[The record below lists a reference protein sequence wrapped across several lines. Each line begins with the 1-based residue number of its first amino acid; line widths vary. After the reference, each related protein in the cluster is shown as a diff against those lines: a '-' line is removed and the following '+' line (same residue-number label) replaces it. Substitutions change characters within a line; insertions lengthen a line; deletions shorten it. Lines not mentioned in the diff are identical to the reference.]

1 MAIDF
6 GRMARGVVTGYLDAK
21 IRNTE
26 ANDQLKANIIEAA
39 GIDYYQNEEPRLKK
53 QEETFEKEYSQI
65 SGIYGKPF
73 ADALVNQ
80 KFITGDGTALENV
93 QSILEKSNINV
104 EALKTMKFPS
114 FEEAKKQMVDKRKQK
129 EQSINNLIKNGFGAN
144 TSKSLLEDIKI
155 EPTTK
160 IDTTAM
166 QPDTT
171 IEPGLVETAQTPRD
185 ITSETLFTPKMSGD
199 VEGAQTRYR
208 QIATAVNELGGYTN
222 EIITDPSGNVNFNL
236 FGENRNEAA
245 AHIALANRLVIQNPE
260 QYNQYNAASTAKQ
273 QLDFLTVM
281 PFNSIADELN
291 IEYTPARGSTLAK
304 FIGQRDIDVNQ
315 ILKTGKTVDAT
326 ITDQLDAIPVDPMG
340 EPNQAVLT
348 RFIENIPDNLIV
360 EIEGEGGKKDT
371 INYKTYIKSLVGIDT
386 ASFWQQRKI

>member
-39 GIDYYQNEEPRLKK
+39 GIDYYQNEEPKLKK

-185 ITSETLFTPKMSGD
+185 VTSETLFTPKTGED
-199 VEGAQTRYR
+199 VEGAQARYR
-208 QIATAVNELGGYTN
+208 QIATAVNELGGYTTD
-222 EIITDPSGNVNFNL
+222 IITDASGNVNINL
-236 FGENRNEAA
+236 FGNNRNEAA
-245 AHIALANRLVIQNPE
+245 AHISLANRLVIQNPE

-273 QLDFLTVM
+273 QLDALTIM

-291 IEYTPARGSTLAK
+291 IKYNPTKGGDLAT
-304 FIGQRDIDVNQ
+304 FMGQRDVDVNQ
-315 ILKTGKTVDAT
+315 MLKTGKTINDT
-326 ITDQLDAIPVDPMG
+326 IGDVINSIPLGPKG
-340 EPNQAVLT
+340 EINEAVLT
-348 RFIENIPDNLIV
+348 RFIENIPDNLSI
-360 EIEGEGGKKDT
+360 EIGGDI
-371 INYKTYIKSLVGIDT
+371 INYKTYVKTLAGMQAS
-386 ASFWQQRKI
+386 SFWQQRKL

>member
-39 GIDYYQNEEPRLKK
+39 GIDYYQNEEPKLKK

-185 ITSETLFTPKMSGD
+185 ITSETLLTPKMSGD

-315 ILKTGKTVDAT
+315 ILKTGKTVNDT

>member
-1 MAIDF
+1 MAINF
-6 GRMARGVVTGYLDAK
+6 GRMARGIATGYLSAK
-21 IRNTE
+21 IANTE
-26 ANDQLKANIIEAA
+26 ANDELKANIIEAA
-39 GIDYYQNEEPRLKK
+39 GIDYYQNEEPKLKK

-155 EPTTK
+155 EPTTE
-160 IDTTAM
+160 IDTTSM

-185 ITSETLFTPKMSGD
+185 ITSETLFTPKMGGD
-199 VEGAQTRYR
+199 VEGAQTKYR

-245 AHIALANRLVIQNPE
+245 AHISLANRLVIQNPE

-273 QLDFLTVM
+273 QLDALTIM

-291 IEYTPARGSTLAK
+291 IEYTPARGSTLAT
-304 FIGQRDIDVNQ
+304 FIGQGDIDVNQ
-315 ILKTGKTVDAT
+315 MLKTGKTVNDT
-326 ITDQLDAIPVDPMG
+326 IGDVINSIPLGPQG
-340 EPNQAVLT
+340 EINEAVLT
-348 RFIENIPDNLIV
+348 RFIENIPDNLSI
-360 EIEGEGGKKDT
+360 EIGGDN
-371 INYKTYIKSLVGIDT
+371 INYKTYVKTMAGMQAS
-386 ASFWQQRKI
+386 SFWQQRKL

>member
-6 GRMARGVVTGYLDAK
+6 GRMARGIATGYLSAK
-21 IRNTE
+21 IANTQ
-26 ANDQLKANIIEAA
+26 ANDELKANIIEAA
-39 GIDYYQNEEPRLKK
+39 GIDYYQNEEPKLRK
-53 QEETFEKEYSQI
+53 QEETFEKEYAQI
-65 SGIYGKPF
+65 SGIYGRSF

-104 EALKTMKFPS
+104 EALKNMKFPS

-129 EQSINNLIKNGFGAN
+129 QQSIDNLIKNGFGAN
-144 TSKSLLEDIKI
+144 TSKSLLEDIGDQ
-155 EPTTK
+155 TTTE

-185 ITSETLFTPKMSGD
+185 ITSETLFIPKMGGD

-273 QLDFLTVM
+273 QLDALTIM

-291 IEYTPARGSTLAK
+291 IEYTPAKGSTLAT

-315 ILKTGKTVDAT
+315 TLKTGKTVNDT
-326 ITDQLDAIPVDPMG
+326 ITDQLDAIPVGPMG

-348 RFIENIPDNLIV
+348 RFIENIPDNLSI
-360 EIEGEGGKKDT
+360 EIGGEN
-371 INYKTYIKSLVGIDT
+371 INYKTYIKSLVGMDT

>member
-245 AHIALANRLVIQNPE
+245 AHIALANELVIRNPRE
-260 QYNQYNAASTAKQ
+260 YNQLNAAPAAKQ
-273 QLDFLTVM
+273 YLDSLTIT
-281 PFNSIADELN
+281 PFTLIADELN
-291 IEYTPARGSTLAK
+291 IKYNPTKGGDLAT
-304 FIGQRDIDVNQ
+304 FMGQRDVDVNQ
-315 ILKTGKTVDAT
+315 MLKTGKTINDT
-326 ITDQLDAIPVDPMG
+326 IGDVINSIPLGPKG
-340 EPNQAVLT
+340 EINEAVLT
-348 RFIENIPDNLIV
+348 RFIENIPDNLSI
-360 EIEGEGGKKDT
+360 EIGGDT
-371 INYKTYIKSLVGIDT
+371 INYKTYVKTLAGMQAS
-386 ASFWQQRKI
+386 SFWQQRKL

>member
-39 GIDYYQNEEPRLKK
+39 GIDYYQNEEPKLKK

-185 ITSETLFTPKMSGD
+185 ITSGTLFTPKTGED

>member
-39 GIDYYQNEEPRLKK
+39 GIDYYQNEEPKLKK

>member
-39 GIDYYQNEEPRLKK
+39 GIDYYQNEEPKLKK

-80 KFITGDGTALENV
+80 KFIIGDGTALENV

-185 ITSETLFTPKMSGD
+185 ITSETLFTPKMGGD
-199 VEGAQTRYR
+199 VEGSQTRYR

-291 IEYTPARGSTLAK
+291 IEYTPARGSTLAT

-315 ILKTGKTVDAT
+315 ILKTGKTVNDT
-326 ITDQLDAIPVDPMG
+326 ITDQLDAIPVGPMG

-348 RFIENIPDNLIV
+348 RFIENIPDNLSI
-360 EIEGEGGKKDT
+360 EIGGDN

>member
-26 ANDQLKANIIEAA
+26 ANDELKANIIEAA
-39 GIDYYQNEEPRLKK
+39 GIDYYQNEEPKLKK

-155 EPTTK
+155 EPTTE

-171 IEPGLVETAQTPRD
+171 VEPGLVETAQTPRD
-185 ITSETLFTPKMSGD
+185 ITSETLFTPKMGGD
-199 VEGAQTRYR
+199 VEGSQTRYR

>member
-39 GIDYYQNEEPRLKK
+39 GIDYYQNEEPKLKK

-155 EPTTK
+155 EPTTE

-171 IEPGLVETAQTPRD
+171 VEPGLVETAQTPRD

-281 PFNSIADELN
+281 PFNNIADELN

>member
-6 GRMARGVVTGYLDAK
+6 GRMARGIATGYLSAK
-21 IRNTE
+21 IANTE
-26 ANDQLKANIIEAA
+26 ANDELKANIIEAA

-129 EQSINNLIKNGFGAN
+129 EQSINNLIKNGFGVN

-155 EPTTK
+155 EPTTE

-185 ITSETLFTPKMSGD
+185 LTSETLFTPKTGED

-208 QIATAVNELGGYTN
+208 QIATAVNELGGYTT
-222 EIITDPSGNVNFNL
+222 EIITDASGIVNFNL

-273 QLDFLTVM
+273 QLDALTVM

-291 IEYTPARGSTLAK
+291 IKYNPTKGSTLAT
-304 FIGQRDIDVNQ
+304 FMGQRNIDVNQ
-315 ILKTGKTVDAT
+315 MLKTGKTINDT
-326 ITDQLDAIPVDPMG
+326 IGDVINSIPLGPQG
-340 EPNQAVLT
+340 EINEAVLT
-348 RFIENIPDNLIV
+348 RFIENIPDNLSI
-360 EIEGEGGKKDT
+360 EIGGDI
-371 INYKTYIKSLVGIDT
+371 INYKTYVKTMAGMQSS
-386 ASFWQQRKI
+386 SFWQQRKL

>member
-39 GIDYYQNEEPRLKK
+39 GIDYYQNEEPKLKK

-155 EPTTK
+155 EPTTE

-171 IEPGLVETAQTPRD
+171 VEPGLVETAQTPRD

-315 ILKTGKTVDAT
+315 ILKTGKTVNDT

>member
-155 EPTTK
+155 EPTTE

-245 AHIALANRLVIQNPE
+245 AHIALANELVIRNPRE
-260 QYNQYNAASTAKQ
+260 YNQLNAAPAAKQ
-273 QLDFLTVM
+273 YLDSLTIT
-281 PFNSIADELN
+281 PFTLIADELN
-291 IEYTPARGSTLAK
+291 IKYNPTKGGDLAT
-304 FIGQRDIDVNQ
+304 FMGQRDVDVNQ
-315 ILKTGKTVDAT
+315 MLKTGKTINDT
-326 ITDQLDAIPVDPMG
+326 IGDVINSIPLGPKG
-340 EPNQAVLT
+340 EINEAVLT
-348 RFIENIPDNLIV
+348 RFIENIPDNLSI
-360 EIEGEGGKKDT
+360 EIGGDT
-371 INYKTYIKSLVGIDT
+371 INYKTYVKTLAGMQAS
-386 ASFWQQRKI
+386 SFWQQRKL

>member
-185 ITSETLFTPKMSGD
+185 VTSETLFTPKTGED
-199 VEGAQTRYR
+199 VEGAQARYR
-208 QIATAVNELGGYTN
+208 QIATAVNELGGYTTD
-222 EIITDPSGNVNFNL
+222 IITDASGNVNINL
-236 FGENRNEAA
+236 FGNNRNEAA
-245 AHIALANRLVIQNPE
+245 AHISLANRLVIQNPE

-273 QLDFLTVM
+273 QLDALTIM

-291 IEYTPARGSTLAK
+291 IKYNPTKGGDLAT
-304 FIGQRDIDVNQ
+304 FMGQRDVDVNQ
-315 ILKTGKTVDAT
+315 MLKTGKTINDT
-326 ITDQLDAIPVDPMG
+326 IGDVINSIPLGPKG
-340 EPNQAVLT
+340 EINEAVLT
-348 RFIENIPDNLIV
+348 RFIENIPDNLSI
-360 EIEGEGGKKDT
+360 EIGGDT
-371 INYKTYIKSLVGIDT
+371 INYKTYVKTLAGMQAS
-386 ASFWQQRKI
+386 SFWQQRKL

>member
-26 ANDQLKANIIEAA
+26 ANDELKANIIEAA
-39 GIDYYQNEEPRLKK
+39 GIDYYQNEEPKLKK

-171 IEPGLVETAQTPRD
+171 VEPGLVETAQTPRD

-281 PFNSIADELN
+281 PFNNIADELN

>member
-39 GIDYYQNEEPRLKK
+39 GIDYYQNEEPKLKK

-155 EPTTK
+155 EPTTE

-171 IEPGLVETAQTPRD
+171 VEPGLVETAQTPRD

>member
-26 ANDQLKANIIEAA
+26 ANDELKANIIEAA
-39 GIDYYQNEEPRLKK
+39 GIDYYQNEEPKLKK

-155 EPTTK
+155 EPTTE

-171 IEPGLVETAQTPRD
+171 VEPGLVETAQTPRD

>member
-6 GRMARGVVTGYLDAK
+6 GRMARGIATGYLSAK
-21 IRNTE
+21 IANTE
-26 ANDQLKANIIEAA
+26 ANDELKANIIEAA

-155 EPTTK
+155 EPTTE

-185 ITSETLFTPKMSGD
+185 VTSETLFTPKTGED

-208 QIATAVNELGGYTN
+208 QIATAVNELGGYTTN
-222 EIITDPSGNVNFNL
+222 IITDASGNVNFNL
-236 FGENRNEAA
+236 FGNNRNEAA
-245 AHIALANRLVIQNPE
+245 AHISLANRLVIQNPE

-273 QLDFLTVM
+273 QLDALTIM
-281 PFNSIADELN
+281 PFSSIADELN
-291 IEYTPARGSTLAK
+291 IKYNPTKGGDLAT
-304 FIGQRDIDVNQ
+304 FMGQRDVDVNQ
-315 ILKTGKTVDAT
+315 MLKTGKTINDT
-326 ITDQLDAIPVDPMG
+326 IGDVINSIPLGPKG
-340 EPNQAVLT
+340 EINEAVLT
-348 RFIENIPDNLIV
+348 RFIENIPDNLSI
-360 EIEGEGGKKDT
+360 EIGGDI
-371 INYKTYIKSLVGIDT
+371 INYKTYVKTMAGMQAS
-386 ASFWQQRKI
+386 SFWQQRKL

>member
-1 MAIDF
+1 MAINF
-6 GRMARGVVTGYLDAK
+6 GRMARGIATGYLSAK
-21 IRNTE
+21 IANTE
-26 ANDQLKANIIEAA
+26 ANDELKANIIEAA

-65 SGIYGKPF
+65 SGVYGKPF

-144 TSKSLLEDIKI
+144 TSKSLLEDTKI
-155 EPTTK
+155 EPTTE

-171 IEPGLVETAQTPRD
+171 VEPGLVETAQTPRD
-185 ITSETLFTPKMSGD
+185 ITSETLFTPKTGED
-199 VEGAQTRYR
+199 VEGAQARYR
-208 QIATAVNELGGYTN
+208 QIATAANELGGYTTD
-222 EIITDPSGNVNFNL
+222 IITDASGNVNFNL

-245 AHIALANRLVIQNPE
+245 AHISLANRLVIQNPE

-273 QLDFLTVM
+273 QLDALTIM

-291 IEYTPARGSTLAK
+291 IKYNPTKGRDLAT
-304 FIGQRDIDVNQ
+304 FMGQRDIDVNQ
-315 ILKTGKTVDAT
+315 MLKTGKTINDT
-326 ITDQLDAIPVDPMG
+326 IGDVINSIPLGPQG
-340 EPNQAVLT
+340 EINEAVLT
-348 RFIENIPDNLIV
+348 RFIENIPDNLSIK
-360 EIEGEGGKKDT
+360 IGGDI
-371 INYKTYIKSLVGIDT
+371 INYKTYVKTMAGMQAS
-386 ASFWQQRKI
+386 SFWQQRKL

>member
-39 GIDYYQNEEPRLKK
+39 GIDYYQNEEPKLKK

-144 TSKSLLEDIKI
+144 TSRSLLEDIKDK
-155 EPTTK
+155 TTTE

-171 IEPGLVETAQTPRD
+171 VEPGLVETAQTPRD
-185 ITSETLFTPKMSGD
+185 ITSETLFTPKTGKD
-199 VEGAQTRYR
+199 VEGAQTRYG
-208 QIATAVNELGGYTN
+208 QIAAAVNQLSGYTD
-222 EIITDPSGNVNFNL
+222 EMVIDQVTGNVNFNL
-236 FGENRNEAA
+236 FGNNRNEAA
-245 AHIALANRLVIQNPE
+245 AHIALANRLVVQNPE
-260 QYNQYNAASTAKQ
+260 QYNQYDAAIAAKQ
-273 QLDFLTVM
+273 QLDSLTIT

-291 IEYTPARGSTLAK
+291 IKYTPTKGSIKGTTLAT
-304 FIGQRDIDVNQ
+304 FMGQRDIDVNQ
-315 ILKTGKTVDAT
+315 MLKTGKTINDT
-326 ITDQLDAIPVDPMG
+326 IGDVINSIPLGPQG
-340 EPNQAVLT
+340 EINEAVLT
-348 RFIENIPDNLIV
+348 RFIENIPDNLSI
-360 EIEGEGGKKDT
+360 EIGGDI
-371 INYKTYIKSLVGIDT
+371 INYKTYVKTLAGMQAS
-386 ASFWQQRKI
+386 SFWQQRKL